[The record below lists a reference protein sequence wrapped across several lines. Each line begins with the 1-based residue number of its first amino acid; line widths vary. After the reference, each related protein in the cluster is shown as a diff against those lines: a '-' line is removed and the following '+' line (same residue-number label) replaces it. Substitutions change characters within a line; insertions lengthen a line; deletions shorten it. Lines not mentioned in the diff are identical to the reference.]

1 MGATSCRFKS
11 CHPHHLCSTKKLQ
24 NIKSTRSGR
33 SCAFLLLNSVFC
45 ALCGIFEFESCILTC
60 FSKNRTRTDDLIAIA
75 LTVRS
80 SAKAKTIEEAQ
91 QRAVFLIFPILAP
104 VIGQFTGIILIS
116 TWILLGLGAVLLILD
131 VLLMKGV
138 AKNFTYEKLLR

>member
-1 MGATSCRFKS
+1 MAM
-11 CHPHHLCSTKKLQ
+11 P
-24 NIKSTRSGR
+24 NISWLLIMLLIAP
-33 SCAFLLLNSVFC
+33 AFS
-45 ALCGIFEFESCILTC
+45 
-60 FSKNRTRTDDLIAIA
+60 LIAIA

-91 QRAVFLIFPILAP
+91 QRAVFLIFPLLAL

-116 TWILLGLGAVLLILD
+116 TWLLLGLGAVLVILD

>member
-1 MGATSCRFKS
+1 MLMVA
-11 CHPHHLCSTKKLQ
+11 L
-24 NIKSTRSGR
+24 
-33 SCAFLLLNSVFC
+33 AFS
-45 ALCGIFEFESCILTC
+45 
-60 FSKNRTRTDDLIAIA
+60 LIAIS

-91 QRAVFLIFPILAP
+91 QRAVFLIFPILAL

-116 TWILLGLGAVLLILD
+116 TWLLLGLGVVLVILD

>member
-1 MGATSCRFKS
+1 MNERPELNKELDAITFRNFYYLKQELIVGYAKYKLATYYASD
-11 CHPHHLCSTKKLQ
+11 CS
-24 NIKSTRSGR
+24 
-33 SCAFLLLNSVFC
+33 AFS
-45 ALCGIFEFESCILTC
+45 
-60 FSKNRTRTDDLIAIA
+60 LIAIA

-91 QRAVFLIFPILAP
+91 QRAVFLIFPILAL
-104 VIGQFTGIILIS
+104 VVGQFTGIILIS
-116 TWILLGLGAVLLILD
+116 TWLLLGLGAVLVILD

>member
-1 MGATSCRFKS
+1 MLLIA
-11 CHPHHLCSTKKLQ
+11 P
-24 NIKSTRSGR
+24 
-33 SCAFLLLNSVFC
+33 AFS
-45 ALCGIFEFESCILTC
+45 
-60 FSKNRTRTDDLIAIA
+60 LIAIA

-91 QRAVFLIFPILAP
+91 QRAVFLIFPLLAL

-116 TWILLGLGAVLLILD
+116 TWLLLGLGAVLVILD

>member
-1 MGATSCRFKS
+1 MAIPAIEVGAAVWSFV
-11 CHPHHLCSTKKLQ
+11 LQ
-24 NIKSTRSGR
+24 SSGLPR
-33 SCAFLLLNSVFC
+33 YCYSAIN
-45 ALCGIFEFESCILTC
+45 
-60 FSKNRTRTDDLIAIA
+60 AIA

-91 QRAVFLIFPILAP
+91 QRAVFLIFPLLAL

-116 TWILLGLGAVLLILD
+116 TWLLLGFGVVLVILD

>member
-1 MGATSCRFKS
+1 MTGCLAM
-11 CHPHHLCSTKKLQ
+11 P
-24 NIKSTRSGR
+24 NISWLLIMLMVAL
-33 SCAFLLLNSVFC
+33 AFS
-45 ALCGIFEFESCILTC
+45 
-60 FSKNRTRTDDLIAIA
+60 LIAIS

-91 QRAVFLIFPILAP
+91 QRAVFLIFPILAL

-116 TWILLGLGAVLLILD
+116 TWLLLGLGVVLVILD

>member
-1 MGATSCRFKS
+1 MAM
-11 CHPHHLCSTKKLQ
+11 P
-24 NIKSTRSGR
+24 NIGWLLIMLLIAP
-33 SCAFLLLNSVFC
+33 AFS
-45 ALCGIFEFESCILTC
+45 
-60 FSKNRTRTDDLIAIA
+60 LIAIA

-91 QRAVFLIFPILAP
+91 QRAVFLIFPILAL

-116 TWILLGLGAVLLILD
+116 TWLLLGLGVVLVILD

-138 AKNFTYEKLLR
+138 AKNFTYEKLLRYNWTIEFWELRN

>member
-1 MGATSCRFKS
+1 MTGCLAM
-11 CHPHHLCSTKKLQ
+11 P
-24 NIKSTRSGR
+24 NISWLLIMLMVAP
-33 SCAFLLLNSVFC
+33 AFS
-45 ALCGIFEFESCILTC
+45 
-60 FSKNRTRTDDLIAIA
+60 LIAIS

-91 QRAVFLIFPILAP
+91 QRAVFLIFPILAL

-116 TWILLGLGAVLLILD
+116 TWLLLGLGVVLVILD